1 MTYKKWLMLGL
12 LVVFI
17 VGCARGHAQAPPVSF
32 DALRRAIED
41 TMASYPQAYPNGPAY
56 LARLEDY
63 AARSASDPSLA
74 AEIAAFQREVLL
86 ANPLLE
92 SVDKLLIIR
101 RSADSPALGLPQNWQ
116 GNCSLPLT
124 QFDNEIAVISIR
136 NPEAPAQTLYR
147 PAERLF
153 IGDMDLHYD
162 GDRLLFSMPGSHRRS
177 QIWEIRTDG
186 SGLRQVTPGEE
197 PDVDN
202 YDACYLPDGRIIFD
216 STACYLGIPCVA
228 GSDSV
233 ANLCVMNADGS
244 GIRQLC
250 FDQDHDWCP
259 VVLNNGRILY
269 TRWEY
274 SDLPHSNTRL
284 LFHMN
289 PDGTGQMEYYG
300 SNSYWPTA
308 VMYARPVPNHPTKV
322 AAIVTGHHGVPRM
335 GELVVFDPAR
345 GRREADGVVQRI
357 PGYGKPVEPV
367 IIDNLADNSWP
378 KFLHPYPLSDK
389 YFLVACKPTPDALWG
404 IYLVDVFDNLLLLR
418 ETPGQVLFEPVPLRP
433 TPRPP
438 VVPDKIKPGS
448 KEGTIYVAD
457 VYAGPGLAGVP
468 RGAVKNLRVISYAFA
483 YRKCGGMLGVIGM
496 EGPWDVKRVLGT
508 VPVEEDG
515 SALFQ
520 VPANTPI
527 AVQPLDAEGRAL
539 QLMRSWFTA
548 MPGEVLSCVGCH
560 EQQNSSPPA
569 QSTLAARRPAGAI
582 VPWRGPARGFNFAR
596 EVQPVLDAYCLR
608 CHDGADTQRPDL
620 RGTENITDWKSA
632 YPGSGAPGAGAGKFT
647 VAYASLHRYVRR
659 SGIESDYHLLTP
671 LEYHART
678 TELVQLLEHGHHGVR
693 LDPEAWDRLYTW
705 IDLNAPFHGTW
716 SEIYGADALQ
726 STVSRRREL
735 MQKYAGIDPDNE
747 AIFAT
752 ELNLQPPPIE
762 EKPEEAAPPTVAAAA
777 TVPPAGETRAI
788 DLGGGIT
795 LELAAIP
802 ATPGGAVDTPFWM
815 GRFEVT
821 NEQFARF
828 DPAHDSHVESMHAYQ
843 FGIHGYPL
851 NEPRQPVVRVSW
863 EQAMAFCQWLSE
875 RTGHQFTL
883 PTDAQ
888 WEYACRA
895 GAATPFSYGGM
906 DTDFAPYANLA
917 DTRLREFARN
927 TYIQVNL
934 LENPNRYDDWIPKDE
949 RFDDGAMVAAPV
961 GRYAPNA
968 WGLHDM
974 HGNACEWTLS
984 EYPMQPQSM
993 RTVRGGSWYDR
1004 PYRAAAAYRSGYP
1017 AWQRIFNVGFRVI
1030 ATD

>member
-1 MTYKKWLMLGL
+1 MRNEKRLLLGL
-12 LVVFI
+12 VILFGL
-17 VGCARGHAQAPPVSF
+17 GCAHGHAQAPPVSL

-41 TMASYPQAYPNGPAY
+41 TVATCPGYANGPAY
-56 LARLEDY
+56 LARLQEY
-63 AARSASDPSLA
+63 AARATASAAAPDPALA
-74 AEIAAFQREVLL
+74 AELSAFQREVLL
-86 ANPLLE
+86 ANPLLDGI
-92 SVDKLLIIR
+92 DKLLILR

-124 QFDNEIAVISIR
+124 KFDNEIAVISIR

-147 PAERLF
+147 PDKPLF
-153 IGDMDLHYD
+153 MGDMDLHYD
-162 GDRLLFSMPGSHRRS
+162 GDRLLFSMPGSHDRS
-177 QIWEIRTDG
+177 QIWEIRIDG
-186 SGLRQVTPGEE
+186 SGLRQVTPGEA

-202 YDACYLPDGRIIFD
+202 YDACYLPDGRILFD

-233 ANLCVMNADGS
+233 ANLCIMNADGT

-250 FDQDHDWCP
+250 FDQDHNWCP

-274 SDLPHSNTRL
+274 SDLPHSNSRI

-300 SNSYWPTA
+300 SNSYWPSA
-308 VMYARPVPNHPTKV
+308 VMYARPVPNHPTKI

-345 GRREADGVVQRI
+345 GRREADGAVQRI
-357 PGYGKPVEPV
+357 PGYNKPVEPV

-378 KFLHPYPLSDK
+378 KFLHPYPLSEK
-389 YFLVACKPTPDALWG
+389 YFLVACKPAPDSCWG
-404 IYLVDVFDNLLLLR
+404 IYLADVFDNLLLLR
-418 ETPGQVLFEPVPLRP
+418 EEPGQVLFEPIPIRP
-433 TPRPP
+433 TAKPP

-448 KEGTIYVAD
+448 KEATVYLAD

-468 RGAVKNLRVISYAFA
+468 RGSVKNLRVISYSFA
-483 YRKCGGMLGVIGM
+483 YRKCGGMLGVVGM

-508 VPVEEDG
+508 VPVEDDG

-527 AVQPLDAEGRAL
+527 AVQPLDADGRAM

-560 EQQNSSPPA
+560 EQQNSSPPSQA
-569 QSTLAARRPAGAI
+569 TLASRRAPGAI
-582 VPWRGPARGFNFAR
+582 IPWRGPARGFNFAR

-608 CHDGADTQRPDL
+608 CHDGSDAQRPDF
-620 RGTENITDWKSA
+620 RGTENIHDWKSA
-632 YPGSGAPGAGAGKFT
+632 YPGSGSVGAGKFS

-659 SGIESDYHLLTP
+659 SGIESDIHLLTP

-678 TELVQLLEHGHHGVR
+678 TELVQLLERGHHGVH
-693 LDPEAWDRLYTW
+693 LDPEAWDRLNTW

-716 SEIYGADALQ
+716 IEIYGADAIQ
-726 STVSRRREL
+726 TTVNRRREL
-735 MQKYAGIDPDNE
+735 MQKYGGIDPDNE
-747 AIFAT
+747 TIFST
-752 ELNLQPPPIE
+752 QLNLPPVT
-762 EKPEEAAPPTVAAAA
+762 PEEQHAVAS
-777 TVPPAGETRAI
+777 PPASPAVAIPATGQTRTI
-788 DLGGGIT
+788 DLGGNTAI
-795 LELAAIP
+795 ELVLVP
-802 ATPGGAVDTPFWM
+802 GTPDGAVKPFWM
-815 GRFEVT
+815 GRCEVS
-821 NEQFARF
+821 NEQFAQF
-828 DPAHDSHVESMHAYQ
+828 DPAHDSHVESMHCYQ

-863 EQAMAFCQWLSE
+863 DEATAFCRWLSE
-875 RTGHQFTL
+875 RTGEAFTL

-895 GAATPFSYGGM
+895 GAATPFSYGGF
-906 DTDFAPYANLA
+906 DTDFAPHANLG
-917 DTRLREFARN
+917 DIRLREFARN

-949 RFDDGAMVAAPV
+949 RFDDGVMVAAEI
-961 GRYAPNA
+961 GHYAPNA

-974 HGNACEWTLS
+974 HGNACEWTSS
-984 EYPMQPQSM
+984 EYPSQPQAM
-993 RTVRGGSWYDR
+993 RTVCGGSWYDR
-1004 PYRAAAAYRSGYP
+1004 PYRATATYRSGYP
-1017 AWQRIFNVGFRVI
+1017 AWQKVFNVGFRVI
-1030 ATD
+1030 VAE